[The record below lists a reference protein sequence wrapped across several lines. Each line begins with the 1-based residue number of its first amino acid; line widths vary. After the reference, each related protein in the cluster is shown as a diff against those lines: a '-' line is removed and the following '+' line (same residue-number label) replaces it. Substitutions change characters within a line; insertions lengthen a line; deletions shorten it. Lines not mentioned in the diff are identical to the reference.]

1 MPLIFGLILKLC
13 LSRRCTR
20 RCSLSFRS
28 MGRSVFWDVSENRV
42 SPPMQNCWFELS
54 QKMLLIVLIIIILCL
69 ANLYT
74 SCLLNRKIYA
84 EMFNSSKRPVVF
96 FDLSTEN
103 CVSNL
108 LSHEM
113 RVPRSSLIFSHIYG
127 KFLSL
132 TSIAWM
138 TTLTL
143 SMLRDLV
150 LPSRTI
156 SFIMNVLL
164 LGFLLS
170 LPIPHTFE
178 NIICH
183 LDLRQS
189 LSSETSQ

>member
-113 RVPRSSLIFSHIYG
+113 RVPRSSLIFLIFMVNSCLCTQLHGWPHLLYRYFEISSSPRE
-127 KFLSL
+127 LSL
-132 TSIAWM
+132 SLWM
-138 TTLTL
+138 C
-143 SMLRDLV
+143 
-150 LPSRTI
+150 
-156 SFIMNVLL
+156 F
-164 LGFLLS
+164 
-170 LPIPHTFE
+170 
-178 NIICH
+178 C
-183 LDLRQS
+183 
-189 LSSETSQ
+189 